1 MVAAKNKANCYKSG
15 IPNNQWS
22 RHCPTNQLIDRLTV
36 RPLYSVAFAHTPK
49 NSNYVYLK
57 LMSILN
63 STCPWDNANV
73 LQYIDWYGISRFLL
87 HKVALILLFSVSE
100 SSTYWQISLT
110 SSIFKCGL
118 QLGVEV
124 VKSLLSGLKT
134 KFKPKIQ
141 NKVCK
146 KQVRIHE
153 ISRSPSSFLARQKKK
168 GYGRTDGPTDGWTH
182 PLIESWLTTK
192 KLNESLS
199 INVGRKAWLID
210 ILRTYY

>member
-1 MVAAKNKANCYKSG
+1 
-15 IPNNQWS
+15 
-22 RHCPTNQLIDRLTV
+22 
-36 RPLYSVAFAHTPK
+36 
-49 NSNYVYLK
+49 
-57 LMSILN
+57 MSILN

-118 QLGVEV
+118 QLGFEV

-141 NKVCK
+141 NKVGK
-146 KQVRIHE
+146 NKLVHTKQVVR
-153 ISRSPSSFLARQKKK
+153 RLCFCPSKKK
-168 GYGRTDGPTDGWTH
+168 RLRTDGRTDGRTDRRTH
-182 PLIESWLTTK
+182 PLIEPWLTTK
-192 KLNESLS
+192 KL
-199 INVGRKAWLID
+199 GGKWLIN

>member
-1 MVAAKNKANCYKSG
+1 
-15 IPNNQWS
+15 
-22 RHCPTNQLIDRLTV
+22 
-36 RPLYSVAFAHTPK
+36 
-49 NSNYVYLK
+49 
-57 LMSILN
+57 MSILN

-118 QLGVEV
+118 QLGFEV

-146 KQVRIHE
+146 NKLFTRNK
-153 ISRSPSSFLARQKKK
+153 SFAVFVSARKKK
-168 GYGRTDGPTDGWTH
+168 RGYGRTDGSTDGRTH
-182 PLIESWLTTK
+182 PLIEPWLTTK
-192 KLNESLS
+192 NEDKNPKVAPVHDRFVMRFGAVKGRLERNWSLGETSLDCAICLTLLFLEAVLGHLRCS
-199 INVGRKAWLID
+199 IG
-210 ILRTYY
+210 